1 MRPASATVMP
11 PPAFCAMACSLFFI
25 RPGSYAQMPCRAGA
39 CTDFCGNS
47 CATNEVDLAA
57 PMEGPPKIKPRSIDD
72 YLEQL
77 SKGVFQAGMSW
88 RVVEA
93 KWAGTRAAFQRFKVE
108 RIARMGDREIDSLAT
123 DTRLIRSRPKIA
135 AVVHN
140 ARELLALERA
150 EGFKKHLDSFTD
162 YEALATDLKKRFKFV
177 GDSGAYHFLYTVS
190 HPVPD
195 WRDWAKAHG
204 MNWGGSKSTAPKRPA
219 RSPGPSAPRGRTSSA
234 RPRQVPRTR
243 SKAPGR
249 AKSRKTR

>member
-1 MRPASATVMP
+1 
-11 PPAFCAMACSLFFI
+11 
-25 RPGSYAQMPCRAGA
+25 
-39 CTDFCGNS
+39 
-47 CATNEVDLAA
+47 
-57 PMEGPPKIKPRSIDD
+57 MEGPPKIKPRSIDD

-204 MNWGGSKSTAPKRPA
+204 MNWGGNGSEKAAAGDAARGAARTTARRGAKAPAATRPA
-219 RSPGPSAPRGRTSSA
+219 RSRGRSAPRARTASPRARQAA
-234 RPRQVPRTR
+234 RPRSKTPRG
-243 SKAPGR
+243 P
-249 AKSRKTR
+249 KSRARR

>member
-1 MRPASATVMP
+1 MD
-11 PPAFCAMACSLFFI
+11 
-25 RPGSYAQMPCRAGA
+25 G
-39 CTDFCGNS
+39 
-47 CATNEVDLAA
+47 
-57 PMEGPPKIKPRSIDD
+57 GPPKIKPKTLDD

-77 SKGVFQAGMSW
+77 SRGVFQAGISW
-88 RVVEA
+88 RVVDA
-93 KWAGTRAAFQRFKVE
+93 KWAGIKAAFHRFNVE
-108 RIARMGDREIDSLAT
+108 RVARMGDREIDT
-123 DTRLIRSRPKIA
+123 VVGDERVIRSRPKIA

-140 ARELLALERA
+140 ARTMLELERSG
-150 EGFKKHLDSFTD
+150 GFKRHLGSFGN
-162 YEALATDLKKRFKFV
+162 YEELATDLKKRFKFV

>member
-1 MRPASATVMP
+1 MD
-11 PPAFCAMACSLFFI
+11 
-25 RPGSYAQMPCRAGA
+25 G
-39 CTDFCGNS
+39 
-47 CATNEVDLAA
+47 
-57 PMEGPPKIKPRSIDD
+57 GPPKIKPKTLDD

-77 SKGVFQAGMSW
+77 SRGVFQAGISW
-88 RVVEA
+88 RVVDA
-93 KWAGTRAAFQRFKVE
+93 KWAGIKAAFHRFNVE
-108 RIARMGDREIDSLAT
+108 RVARMGDREIDT
-123 DTRLIRSRPKIA
+123 VVGDERVIRSRPKIA

-140 ARELLALERA
+140 ARTMLELERSG
-150 EGFKKHLDSFTD
+150 GFKRHLGSFGD
-162 YEALATDLKKRFKFV
+162 YEDLATDLKKRFKFV

-234 RPRQVPRTR
+234 RPRQAPRTR